1 MPKSMLISATL
12 HALAAFAPP
21 GSHARTGPMMRTVPL
36 HAMADVVVKFP
47 RNCVATVE
55 EGSPLSLAAYRAGA
69 QITYQCKAG
78 VCASCEVMM
87 GFMPVKT
94 CQTKVR
100 KPLFGNTV
108 NVNTKPG
115 SATKL

>member
-12 HALAAFAPP
+12 HALAAFA
-21 GSHARTGPMMRTVPL
+21 GRRGTHTRGLRTGPMMRTAPP

-87 GFMPVKT
+87 GFIA
-94 CQTKVR
+94 R
-100 KPLFGNTV
+100 
-108 NVNTKPG
+108 
-115 SATKL
+115 